1 MADFGITQDGFV
13 LKGFDAILGDAM
25 DRARQAFDANVDLTA
40 TSALRKVLEVTAAED
55 AELWKRI
62 EDLYYANFVSTAI
75 GASLDRLGED
85 LGVPRPQQFATGEVR
100 FTLFDQGKEI
110 RAKADLDERHYSVAG
125 HAHLASRVVS
135 INSRESWNDCRG

>member
-13 LKGFDAILGDAM
+13 LKGFDAILGDAI

-100 FTLFDQGKEI
+100 FTLVG
-110 RAKADLDERHYSVAG
+110 AVAG
-125 HAHLASRVVS
+125 RTYTVPAGAA
-135 INSRESWNDCRG
+135 